1 MSAFGVVPEGK
12 RRGSQAWEEG
22 SEAGGYGG
30 WDAGEAS
37 VEGEAGYCNAAA
49 PYAQEDHGHGEGV
62 RQGEEVGGACNL
74 HFFTA
79 ALLTCDRHCDFFGST
94 GLHGTANF
102 QTGP

>member
-1 MSAFGVVPEGK
+1 MSAFGVVPEGR

-22 SEAGGYGG
+22 GEVGGYGG
-30 WDAGEAS
+30 WDAGKAS

-74 HFFTA
+74 PFFRVSSSVKVY
-79 ALLTCDRHCDFFGST
+79 LLLLMVFVVMEWDQ
-94 GLHGTANF
+94 LA
-102 QTGP
+102 